1 MSNQDTSDFF
11 HDSGRVRHHAEN
23 QRIFPIDLPVNKWI
37 QFDAEGFSEPACGV
51 IYHAYANRK
60 FQDQPTHGM
69 PIGTI
74 DTGCIDIELDGTF
87 GYSTIFN
94 THVPRRTLNLPF
106 LGISVGERTWVLSRP
121 PHDLW
126 NRMCKHGTEKMPST
140 PSDIFYWGHYP
151 VVNLEYELKVSGR
164 GHTRTPA
171 PVSVGLRAWSSFL
184 PGNVET
190 SLIPG
195 GVFEVSLRNA
205 TDCVQRGTIVFSFP
219 GPSSEEA
226 EGVSEFER
234 EKQEGAFSGISVTNG
249 GDIGY
254 ALGVANI
261 PAETTLRFGAAL
273 DVDGAAWA
281 NIGDSLPEVEVHN
294 PGTSIA
300 VDFLLAPRESK
311 KVRYILSWYSPR
323 WSAGGTP
330 MSGGNTYSHMYATRY
345 ANALDAAQ
353 VLAKNHGPLLKRIL
367 AWQETIYTD
376 NKLPVWLR
384 ESLVNILYL
393 ITKDGLWACA
403 EPPVGQWCRPED
415 GLFGMNEDP
424 RGCPQI
430 ECHPCSFLGNLPLV
444 YFFPELA
451 LSTLRGY
458 KAYQHPDGPMAWIW
472 NDDGSGPC
480 DMTSPGY
487 RPNQRPHL
495 AMEYVIMIDRLILA
509 TQDAALL
516 EEFYPSVKKAVIHNI
531 KQVDELGVAGPGRI
545 ISVLESPAGIAQ
557 DDFETC
563 QFFGMAVHLGGMRL
577 AMLKIMERMSVQVGD
592 EIFAKRCREWF
603 IEGSRA
609 METEMWT
616 GTYYLNYYD
625 PQSGQKSDLI
635 FGYQLD
641 GEWVAR
647 FHGLSDIFR
656 SDRVNTVL
664 ETVKGAN
671 VALSRYGATNFA
683 TVDGSIA
690 AEVGYGPYSMFPPH
704 LLMLAMTYMYSGEVK
719 FGLELARR
727 HWHNIICE
735 KGCAWDAPNTL
746 RGDKD
751 TGDFSIGH
759 DYYQNMIL
767 WSLPAAIES
776 RDLRGPTASGS
787 VVDRV
792 IKAACSE

>member
-281 NIGDSLPEVEVHN
+281 NIGDSLPEVEAHT
-294 PGTSIA
+294 PGTAIA
-300 VDFLLAPRESK
+300 VDFSLAPRESK

-458 KAYQHPDGPMAWIW
+458 KAYQHPDGM
-472 NDDGSGPC
+472 
-480 DMTSPGY
+480 M
-487 RPNQRPHL
+487 
-495 AMEYVIMIDRLILA
+495 ME
-509 TQDAALL
+509 
-516 EEFYPSVKKAVIHNI
+516 
-531 KQVDELGVAGPGRI
+531 
-545 ISVLESPAGIAQ
+545 
-557 DDFETC
+557 
-563 QFFGMAVHLGGMRL
+563 AVH
-577 AMLKIMERMSVQVGD
+577 
-592 EIFAKRCREWF
+592 
-603 IEGSRA
+603 
-609 METEMWT
+609 
-616 GTYYLNYYD
+616 
-625 PQSGQKSDLI
+625 
-635 FGYQLD
+635 
-641 GEWVAR
+641 
-647 FHGLSDIFR
+647 
-656 SDRVNTVL
+656 
-664 ETVKGAN
+664 
-671 VALSRYGATNFA
+671 
-683 TVDGSIA
+683 
-690 AEVGYGPYSMFPPH
+690 
-704 LLMLAMTYMYSGEVK
+704 
-719 FGLELARR
+719 
-727 HWHNIICE
+727 
-735 KGCAWDAPNTL
+735 
-746 RGDKD
+746 
-751 TGDFSIGH
+751 
-759 DYYQNMIL
+759 
-767 WSLPAAIES
+767 AI
-776 RDLRGPTASGS
+776 
-787 VVDRV
+787 
-792 IKAACSE
+792 